1 MSTKER
7 IVLSLVVTVMTVGF
21 LTIATWNVERLEAVN
36 NQIVMEG

>member
-1 MSTKER
+1 MKKEKL
-7 IVLSLVVTVMTVGF
+7 ILFAVTVVMTVGF

>member
-1 MSTKER
+1 MKEKLIGSI
-7 IVLSLVVTVMTVGF
+7 IVIAMTVGF